1 MIERVNDNNYAEY
14 EAFLASHPKGLFC
27 HTRGWGKVKSAWKWE
42 AIMSKDENGN
52 IKGAGSVLIRFM
64 PVIKCSLL
72 YVCRGFACDTDDFE
86 TFDELLSGIKQIA
99 KENKGYVIKI
109 DPEITVEHTDF
120 EKHLR
125 DVGFKRLPTGL
136 DFENVQA
143 RFVYVFD
150 YNGMDADELM
160 LTFKPDYRNR
170 IRKAGRKGVEVKIC
184 GKEALPDFVEIMKE
198 TGERDG
204 FSTRPIGYFEAML
217 DGLGDYARLYMAY
230 YEGKPIAGTIA
241 INFGKTCKYQY
252 GASSNSYRN
261 TYPNY
266 LLQWKMIEWGL
277 ETGAEVYDFG
287 GISGDIENENNPHYG
302 LYRFKRGF
310 NGYIREFIGE
320 YDLVLNPLVYHLYNT
335 ADKLRKKL
343 RG

>member
-1 MIERVNDNNYAEY
+1 MIERVNDDNYNEY
-14 EAFLASHPKGLFC
+14 EAFLKQHPKGLFC
-27 HTRGWGKVKSAWKWE
+27 HTKNWGKVKSAWKWE
-42 AIMSKDENGN
+42 ALMCRDDSGK
-52 IKGAGSVLIRFM
+52 IKGAGSVLIRFV
-64 PVIKCSLL
+64 PVVKCSLC
-72 YVCRGFACDTDDFE
+72 YVCRGFACDVDDFE
-86 TFDELLSGIKQIA
+86 TFDELLGGVKQIA
-99 KENKGYVIKI
+99 KENRAYVIKI
-109 DPEITVEHTDF
+109 DPEIVISEKEF
-120 EKHLR
+120 EKHLLS
-125 DVGFKRLPTGL
+125 DGFKRLPAGL

-150 YNGMDADELM
+150 YKGMNADELM

-170 IRKAGRKGVEVKIC
+170 IRKAARKGVEVKIC
-184 GKEALPDFVEIMKE
+184 GEEALPEFMAIMKE

-204 FSTRPIGYFEAML
+204 FSTRPIEYFKSML
-217 DGLGDYARLYMAY
+217 ENMGEYCRLYMAY

-241 INFGKTCKYQY
+241 VNFGHTCKYQY
-252 GASSNSYRN
+252 GASSNKYRN

-277 ETGAEVYDFG
+277 ETGCDTYDFG
-287 GISGDIENENNPHYG
+287 GISGDINNEENPHYG

-320 YDLVLNPLVYHLYNT
+320 YDLVLNGFIYHCYNF
-335 ADKLRKKL
+335 ADKLRSKL